1 MQESM
6 SEQPLVTF
14 ALFAYNQEAYIQEA
28 VKGALAQ
35 DYDNL
40 EIIFSDD
47 CSSDRTFELMEYEV
61 SSYRGSHD
69 IVLNRNK
76 ENLGVAAHINKVF
89 KMARG
94 QVIVVA
100 AGDDVSYDYRV
111 SEVVKSLALNLG
123 AKFVSFVDDRI
134 DSNGSFTKV
143 NPIKRQSVNSSF
155 NVSLDY
161 YLSGSKVS
169 LSGASRAYKREVF
182 SFFGDL
188 NSQCPTED
196 TPLLLRSLLLGEG
209 IVLPYAGIKYRSHGG
224 NLSVSSSLAGM
235 NFDAISEQYEKDLI
249 FLLKEGL
256 ISKNRFDAVSNW
268 IGENINRRIL
278 HKNFENA
285 KGIKKLYAILR
296 LIFHSSY
303 PKKTKLVFFLRYIKF
318 VFK

>member
-1 MQESM
+1 MKENT
-6 SEQPLVTF
+6 SERPLVTF

-47 CSSDRTFELMEYEV
+47 CSSDRTFELMEYEI
-61 SSYRGSHD
+61 SSYCGGHD

-89 KMARG
+89 KLARG
-94 QVIVVA
+94 EVIVVA

-111 SEVVKSLALNLG
+111 TDVVKSFSLNLG

-134 DSNGSFTKV
+134 DSGGFLTKA
-143 NPIKRQSVNSSF
+143 NPVKRQSLNSSF
-155 NVSLDY
+155 NVSIDY

-169 LSGASRAYKREVF
+169 LSGASRAYKRDVF

-188 NSQCPTED
+188 NSYCPTED

-209 IVLPYAGIKYRSHGG
+209 IVLPYAGIKYRRHGG

-235 NFDAISEQYEKDLI
+235 NFGAISEQYEKDLL
-249 FLLKEGL
+249 FAKKKGL
-256 ISKNRFDAVSNW
+256 VSKGEFDAISNW
-268 IGENINRRIL
+268 ISENMNRRIL
-278 HKNFENA
+278 HKDFESA
-285 KGIKKLYAILR
+285 RGIKKIYALLH
-296 LIFHSSY
+296 LIFRSSY
-303 PKKTKLVFFLRYIKF
+303 SKKTKLVFFLRYINF
-318 VFK
+318 IFR